1 MSHDSVYDFSA
12 FKGVLI
18 AKLDRIGDLLYSIDQ
33 SLKQTNR
40 KLDDVEDAVII
51 LQEDTNE

>member
-1 MSHDSVYDFSA
+1 MDPEKYGA
-12 FKGVLI
+12 LI

-33 SLKQTNR
+33 SLKTTNR